1 MKPPQTAPTLD
12 GLIHQSSTQP
22 ATTTWFFIF
31 MNTQEWR
38 HVTSRMRA
46 ACGLISSPSASWCRL
61 PRGASAAGVAPT
73 QLLMLLNGPGRR
85 WCSRKPPSINKW
97 GKKTADCFLKVI
109 FRGRA
114 SRQTPS
120 PTGTDQVS
128 VSDEDLLP
136 RCVLWNLMGWC
147 RLCCSQFKSNIPP
160 FLFLQSF
167 SCSYQTVF
175 RAVKTPRSIKP
186 CQVLLKPLQKAGAE
200 NKSNRSRPV
209 EHGDAVGVDVTSC
222 FTVWV
227 CFQVEPWLNM
237 KSPQQNQVVVLLPLA
252 SLRRSPA
259 PFKQNN
265 PKQMYVVES
274 KEGHKQEWN

>member
-73 QLLMLLNGPGRR
+73 QLLMLLNGPGRLSADSWLLFESHLPGSSFKTNSVTHWNRPGICFR
-85 WCSRKPPSINKW
+85 WGSAAPL
-97 GKKTADCFLKVI
+97 CF
-109 FRGRA
+109 
-114 SRQTPS
+114 
-120 PTGTDQVS
+120 
-128 VSDEDLLP
+128 
-136 RCVLWNLMGWC
+136 VLWNLMGWC

-175 RAVKTPRSIKP
+175 RAVKTPRGIKP

-237 KSPQQNQVVVLLPLA
+237 KSPQQNQVVVLLPLV